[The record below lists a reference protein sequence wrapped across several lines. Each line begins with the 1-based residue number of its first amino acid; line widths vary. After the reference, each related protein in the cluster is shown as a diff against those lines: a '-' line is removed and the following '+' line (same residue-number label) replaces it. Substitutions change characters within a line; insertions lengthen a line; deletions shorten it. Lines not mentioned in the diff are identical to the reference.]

1 MVGFATKRYVSKSL
15 LTRQELSQN
24 VPDTRWYSKKT
35 LKSMLDR
42 FKMVYI
48 KPNNGTGGRGI
59 MRVEKLEEGYK
70 YQFMTKLR
78 TFDTLADMTLSME
91 KQFDN
96 DRYVIQQG
104 IHLLRHNGRLFDLR
118 VMVQK
123 NNKGEWE
130 TTGMLGRIGHPKK
143 IVTNV
148 CRGGSVKSVEA
159 LLKNH
164 VPSISEYVKRLNH
177 MGSRTA
183 SQLNKTFP
191 RITQLGLDIGID
203 RQLHPWILEANPR
216 PAIYGF
222 KYLNDKSIYQ
232 KIVRYQN
239 KLKSS

>member
-1 MVGFATKRYVSKSL
+1 MGGFATKRNVSKSL
-15 LTRQELSQN
+15 LTHKKLSQN

-35 LKSMLDR
+35 LKTMLDR
-42 FKMVYI
+42 YKMVYI

-59 MRVEKLEEGYK
+59 MRAEKLEEGYK
-70 YQFMTKLR
+70 YQFKTSTR
-78 TFDTLADMTLSME
+78 AYSTFANMIRSME
-91 KQFDN
+91 KQFEN

-104 IHLLRHNGRLFDLR
+104 IHLLQYNGRIFDLR

-123 NNKGEWE
+123 NHKGKWE
-130 TTGMLGRIGHPKK
+130 TTGIVGRIGHPKK

-148 CRGGSVKSVEA
+148 CRGGSSKSIEA

-164 VPSISEYVKRLNH
+164 VPSVREYKKRLNH
-177 MGSRTA
+177 LGSRTA
-183 SQLNKTFP
+183 RQLNKTFP

-203 RQLHPWILEANPR
+203 RDLHPWILEANPR

-222 KYLNDKSIYQ
+222 KYLKDKSMYQ